1 MKCNFRYCVASLLA
15 IVGLS
20 GSVVA
25 QEGLSSSN
33 EEEISQYN
41 PNSVSPIPK
50 YEQLYKQRIWT
61 RVDLEQKLNK
71 GFFAKN
77 SEFSKIIIE
86 AVMADQI
93 QNVYYE
99 DSLTRKMTKAEFMLR
114 LNKTEVDNS
123 EPEEQPLY
131 EVDYPYFEGDIVE
144 YNGTNYICNKDLND
158 NEIGIAP
165 TSDAS
170 LWGVYGGEV
179 AEKYFATDITLMEV
193 MEDIILDKRRA
204 RQYRDIQ
211 SIKLI
216 VPGKYSNDGANYF
229 LATFAYKDLE
239 RFFREHPEKAIW
251 YNQQNSAENRNLA
264 DAFLLRLFHGE
275 LYKTENPD
283 NLPIA
288 SFYGG
293 SAKQGLM
300 ASQWEEMK
308 IMERE
313 HNLWSY

>member
-1 MKCNFRYCVASLLA
+1 MKLKFRYYFPILL

-20 GSVVA
+20 GRIFA
-25 QEGLSSSN
+25 QEGLSTPN
-33 EEEISQYN
+33 DNQYN
-41 PNSVSPIPK
+41 PNSVSAIPK

-77 SEFSKIIIE
+77 NEFAKIIID
-86 AVMADQI
+86 AVKADHI
-93 QNVYYE
+93 QNIYWE
-99 DSLTRKMTKAEFMLR
+99 DSLTRKMTKAEFILN

-123 EPEEQPLY
+123 DPEIMDPY
-131 EVDYPYFEGDIVE
+131 DIDFPYFEGDPVE
-144 YNGTNYICNKDLND
+144 YNGVNYVCLKDLSE
-158 NEIGIAP
+158 NEMGIP
-165 TSDAS
+165 PSSDDT
-170 LWGVYGGEV
+170 LWEVYGGEL
-179 AEKYFATDITLMEV
+179 AEIYFPLEISLIEV
-193 MEDIILDKRRA
+193 MEDIIFDKRRA

-216 VPGKYSNDGANYF
+216 VPGKNTVDGTNDYIAV
-229 LATFAYKDLE
+229 FAFKDLE
-239 RFFREHPEKAIW
+239 RYFREYPDNAIW
-251 YNQQNSAENRNLA
+251 YNQQNSAENRNMG

-275 LYKTENPD
+275 LYKIENPD
-283 NLPIA
+283 NDPIA

-308 IMERE
+308 ILERE

>member
-1 MKCNFRYCVASLLA
+1 MRFSFKKFAILLV
-15 IVGLS
+15 IVGLT
-20 GSVVA
+20 GSAMA
-25 QEGLSSSN
+25 QEGLS
-33 EEEISQYN
+33 EGETVSQYN
-41 PNSVSPIPK
+41 PNSVNPIPK
-50 YEQLYKQRIWT
+50 YEQLYKQRVWT

-77 SEFSKIIIE
+77 NEFTKIIMD

-93 QNVYYE
+93 QNVYWE
-99 DSLTRKMTKAEFMLR
+99 DSLTRKMTKAEFAER

-123 EPEEQPLY
+123 EPEAQPLY

-144 YNGTNYICNKDLND
+144 YNGGNYICKKDLND

-165 TSDAS
+165 TSDPN
-170 LWGVYGGEV
+170 LWEVYGGEV
-179 AEKYFATDITLMEV
+179 AEKYFATDIAIMEI

-211 SIKLI
+211 SVKLI
-216 VPGKYSNDGANYF
+216 VPGKYSNDGANYYI
-229 LATFAYKDLE
+229 ATFAYKDLE
-239 RFFREHPEKAIW
+239 RFFREHPDKAVW
-251 YNQQNSAENRNLA
+251 YNQQNSAENRNLG

-275 LYKTENPD
+275 LYKIENPD

-288 SFYGG
+288 SYYGG

-308 IMERE
+308 ILERE

>member
-1 MKCNFRYCVASLLA
+1 MRLTFKNYFAILLA
-15 IVGLS
+15 FVSLS
-20 GSVVA
+20 GNVFA
-25 QEGLSSSN
+25 QEGLSSTSDD
-33 EEEISQYN
+33 QYN
-41 PNSVSPIPK
+41 PNSVRPVPK

-77 SEFSKIIIE
+77 NEFTKIIMD
-86 AVMADQI
+86 AVKDDLI
-93 QNVYYE
+93 QNIYWE
-99 DSLTRKMTKAEFMLR
+99 DSLDRKMTKAEFFDR
-114 LNKTEVDNS
+114 LNKTEVDDS
-123 EPEEQPLY
+123 EPEPEPLY
-131 EVDYPYFEGDIVE
+131 EVDYPYYEGDIVE
-144 YNGTNYICNKDLND
+144 YNGVNYICKVDLND
-158 NEIGIAP
+158 NDIGIAP
-165 TSDAS
+165 TSDPE

-179 AEKYFATDITLMEV
+179 AEIYFPQEISLLEIS
-193 MEDIILDKRRA
+193 EDIIFDKRRA

-211 SIKLI
+211 SVKLI
-216 VPGKYSNDGANYF
+216 VPGKYSVDGANFYV
-229 LATFAYKDLE
+229 ATFAYKDLE
-239 RFFREHPEKAIW
+239 RFFREHPERAMW

-275 LYKTENPD
+275 LYQIENPD
-283 NLPIA
+283 DLSIA
-288 SFYGG
+288 SYYGG

>member
-1 MKCNFRYCVASLLA
+1 MKFNFRYCFAVLLA
-15 IVGLS
+15 VVGLS
-20 GSVVA
+20 ERVVA
-25 QEGLSSSN
+25 QEGLSAESN
-33 EEEISQYN
+33 ISQYN
-41 PNSVSPIPK
+41 PYSVNPIPK

-77 SEFSKIIIE
+77 NEFTKIIID
-86 AVMADQI
+86 AIQADHI
-93 QNVYYE
+93 QNIYWE

-114 LNKTEVDNS
+114 MNKTEVDTS
-123 EPEEQPLY
+123 EPEPEPLY
-131 EVDYPYFEGDIVE
+131 EVDYPYFEGDAVE
-144 YNGTNYICNKDLND
+144 YNGVNYMCKKDLSE

-165 TSDAS
+165 SSDPN
-170 LWGVYGGEV
+170 LWAIYEGEE
-179 AEKYFATDITLMEV
+179 AEKYFATDIAIMEI

-216 VPGKYSNDGANYF
+216 VPGKYSADGANYYV
-229 LATFAYKDLE
+229 ATFAFRDLE
-239 RFFREHPEKAIW
+239 RFFREHPEKAVW
-251 YNQQNSAENRNLA
+251 YNQQNSAENRNLG

-288 SFYGG
+288 SYYGG

-308 IMERE
+308 ILERE